1 MAALDTAFELS
12 KLLDCGLD
20 REALSICVALI
31 ESGVNPEALAEVVRQ
46 LRAKAGEAVAA
57 AAGGAGGATASAG
70 SAAAGQ

>member
-31 ESGVNPEALAEVVRQ
+31 ESGVNPEVGAAAPFHSCQAAALACWAQQRGRQ
-46 LRAKAGEAVAA
+46 APCSLAPV
-57 AAGGAGGATASAG
+57 
-70 SAAAGQ
+70 